1 MTDARDIST
10 STQFAEWLSSASGG
24 ERVIYHCGFLARDT
38 ASGLDMGLINLSNA
52 VWKAA
57 VEGRVYLTQGN
68 IGEGAW
74 AYIATAAARN
84 EKVVAKLR
92 PGRRDAINHRAE
104 YQKEFYKAR
113 KERLRGETELH
124 KESS

>member
-10 STQFAEWLSSASGG
+10 STEFAEWLSSAAGG
-24 ERVIYHCGFLARDT
+24 ERVIYHCGFLVRDM

-57 VEGRVYLTQGN
+57 VEGRVYLTQGC

-74 AYIATAAARN
+74 AYIATAAAQD
-84 EKVVAKLR
+84 EKVAAKFR
-92 PGRRDAINHRAE
+92 PARRDAIDRRTE
-104 YQKEFYKAR
+104 YWKEFYKAR
-113 KERLRGETELH
+113 KERLRGNTEFH
-124 KESS
+124 G